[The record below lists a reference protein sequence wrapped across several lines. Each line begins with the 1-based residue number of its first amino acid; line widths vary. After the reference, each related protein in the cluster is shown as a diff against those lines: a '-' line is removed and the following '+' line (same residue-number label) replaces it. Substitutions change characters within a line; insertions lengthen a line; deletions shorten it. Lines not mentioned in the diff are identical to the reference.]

1 MAARRETHNGHSAVG
16 SPASNRDLALP
27 HPPKCGDPVTAVDDR
42 PGDELFAAEQE
53 SSLQGST
60 LSMFSTLLK
69 LALFCAHPLAA
80 LGFTPPTDQ
89 AFAVF
94 GNDATKALIK
104 QWSPRPMRVETGSVM
119 LPASTEN
126 MQRFVRARILLED
139 PSVGC
144 VASAP
149 GSDGDDFF
157 SQRHTAAT
165 RPKPPCSLLG
175 ISLILCRFTGA
186 EHQVILPLW
195 QPGSDAGTTFRS
207 LASWR
212 RRRGV
217 TPARLKLP
225 RARTL
230 SPH

>member
-1 MAARRETHNGHSAVG
+1 
-16 SPASNRDLALP
+16 
-27 HPPKCGDPVTAVDDR
+27 
-42 PGDELFAAEQE
+42 
-53 SSLQGST
+53 
-60 LSMFSTLLK
+60 
-69 LALFCAHPLAA
+69 
-80 LGFTPPTDQ
+80 
-89 AFAVF
+89 
-94 GNDATKALIK
+94 
-104 QWSPRPMRVETGSVM
+104 
-119 LPASTEN
+119 
-126 MQRFVRARILLED
+126 VRARILLED

-207 LASWR
+207 LASWHR
-212 RRRGV
+212 E
-217 TPARLKLP
+217 RLSHKVLSGAHIERPEDRAAWAPTLIVCP
-225 RARTL
+225 RFVRKAMLR
-230 SPH
+230 

>member
-1 MAARRETHNGHSAVG
+1 L
-16 SPASNRDLALP
+16 PPNR
-27 HPPKCGDPVTAVDDR
+27 V
-42 PGDELFAAEQE
+42 Q
-53 SSLQGST
+53 ST
-60 LSMFSTLLK
+60 LSMFRTLLK

-149 GSDGDDFF
+149 GSDG
-157 SQRHTAAT
+157 
-165 RPKPPCSLLG
+165 

-207 LASWR
+207 LASWHR
-212 RRRGV
+212 E
-217 TPARLKLP
+217 RLSHKLLSGAHIERP
-225 RARTL
+225 EDRAAWA
-230 SPH
+230 SSDHQP

>member
-1 MAARRETHNGHSAVG
+1 
-16 SPASNRDLALP
+16 
-27 HPPKCGDPVTAVDDR
+27 
-42 PGDELFAAEQE
+42 
-53 SSLQGST
+53 
-60 LSMFSTLLK
+60 MFRMLLK

-149 GSDGDDFF
+149 GSDG
-157 SQRHTAAT
+157 
-165 RPKPPCSLLG
+165 

-212 RRRGV
+212 RRRRV

-230 SPH
+230 SPP